1 MRAGS
6 LPAVLSVEEV
16 GDILAAAPGP
26 GLKYRAAL
34 GISYGAGLRAA
45 EVCHLRGQDI
55 DSVRMNALLSG
66 LPPERI
72 ACIVL
77 VRHGETAEER
87 ADAQRLLL
95 VVDARRPV
103 QRAQREDQGR
113 TER

>member
-1 MRAGS
+1 MQKPPHSDWPGDRVTEARAVIADVVHHS
-6 LPAVLSVEEV
+6 
-16 GDILAAAPGP
+16 DQM
-26 GLKYRAAL
+26 
-34 GISYGAGLRAA
+34 LR
-45 EVCHLRGQDI
+45 L
-55 DSVRMNALLSG
+55 
-66 LPPERI
+66 